1 MCVVILQC
9 YANERQECIVSNA
22 VWTYRCSCIPLPLLI
37 TMLSNDVSMNHGVGL
52 PPTYTLIKLVTKVVV
67 SVVRSLRDCR
77 IKVSIAVP
85 SDNNNRLQEALP
97 HDVGWSGGCCDP

>member
-1 MCVVILQC
+1 
-9 YANERQECIVSNA
+9 
-22 VWTYRCSCIPLPLLI
+22 
-37 TMLSNDVSMNHGVGL
+37 MLSNDVSMNHGVGL
-52 PPTYTLIKLVTKVVV
+52 PPTYTLIKLVTEVVV
-67 SVVRSLRDCR
+67 SVVRSLRDCS